1 MQRVLQKE
9 FSEKKSDFIEPEL
22 FGDKKLDKA
31 AADKKK
37 ARKKYE
43 KAKAGTQKTTYSMQ
57 KVFDE
62 DTGTYTYKVMADKK
76 DIKPDKA
83 KRKKQMSRKLMYEAA
98 AAARAK
104 GMENADDN
112 DAVDAANATE
122 QTGERLFDFVQEHSK
137 SPTQRKYDR
146 LAKAQKKMDNINNNG
161 K

>member
-1 MQRVLQKE
+1 
-9 FSEKKSDFIEPEL
+9 
-22 FGDKKLDKA
+22 
-31 AADKKK
+31 
-37 ARKKYE
+37 
-43 KAKAGTQKTTYSMQ
+43 MQ

-104 GMENADDN
+104 GMEGADDN

-137 SPTQRKYDR
+137 SPTQRKYDK
-146 LAKAQKKMDNINNNG
+146 LAKAQKKLDKADAVFEKRKFQYDTKKHMRNG
-161 K
+161 FLKILN